1 LNRLASLVT
10 ESSGGLKAVMSEP
23 TAEGVCHLIEAGQVD
38 EAVQLTR
45 NLSPS
50 HIYLDLIYLAA
61 NENPSENYLA
71 FVLAAAENRSGTIDE
86 INLIDHA
93 RAFLIT
99 ALAPLNDSHAR
110 AFQLH
115 LRSIELTR
123 ALLEQDLREISFF
136 KNTPGQELNAE
147 TEKRLLSF
155 ADALSGWYVG
165 DSPSG

>member
-1 LNRLASLVT
+1 MPDPA
-10 ESSGGLKAVMSEP
+10 
-23 TAEGVCHLIEAGQVD
+23 AEDVCQLIEAG
-38 EAVQLTR
+38 EIRWAIELTR

-61 NENPSENYLA
+61 DENPSENYLA
-71 FVLAAAENRSGTIDE
+71 FVLAAAEDRAGTIDE
-86 INLIDHA
+86 ISFIDLA

-99 ALAPLNDSHAR
+99 ALAPLDDSHAR

-136 KNTPGQELNAE
+136 KKTPGRELDVA
-147 TEKRLLSF
+147 TEQRLLSF
-155 ADALSGWYVG
+155 ADSLSGWRIDG
-165 DSPSG
+165 SSTG

>member
-1 LNRLASLVT
+1 MPN
-10 ESSGGLKAVMSEP
+10 P
-23 TAEGVCHLIEAGQVD
+23 TAEDVCHLIEAGEVGA
-38 EAVQLTR
+38 AVQLTR

-71 FVLAAAENRSGTIDE
+71 FILAAAEDRSGTIDE
-86 INLIDHA
+86 INFFDHA
-93 RAFLIT
+93 RAFLVT
-99 ALAPLNDSHAR
+99 ALAPLEDSHAR

-136 KNTPGQELNAE
+136 RKTPGQELDAA
-147 TEKRLLSF
+147 TEDRLLSL
-155 ADALSGWYVG
+155 ADSLSGWHIG
-165 DSPSG
+165 GSHGSGKP

>member
-1 LNRLASLVT
+1 MPDPA
-10 ESSGGLKAVMSEP
+10 
-23 TAEGVCHLIEAGQVD
+23 AEDVCQLIEAG
-38 EAVQLTR
+38 EIRWAIELTR

-61 NENPSENYLA
+61 DENPSENYLA
-71 FVLAAAENRSGTIDE
+71 FVLAAAEDRVGTIDE
-86 INLIDHA
+86 ISFIDLA

-99 ALAPLNDSHAR
+99 ALAPLDDSHAR

-136 KNTPGQELNAE
+136 KKTPGHELDAA
-147 TEKRLLSF
+147 TEQRLLSL
-155 ADALSGWYVG
+155 ADSLSGWRIDG
-165 DSPSG
+165 SAG